1 MLGMKIRDDQIEAM
15 VAEIDVDGSG
25 EVDFN
30 EFLLVM
36 SKREA
41 YNLERLKRS
50 KHFFKKIYFYF

>member
-50 KHFFKKIYFYF
+50 KHFF